1 MSSFGAKSH
10 RRGSSKGQRC
20 LGEARSQGDSH
31 FGVTKSAGPKRT
43 GVNKGERSYTLVPR
57 IVAPQL
63 SKPRNINS
71 LAFSPIACKL
81 VLEMLTIQVQKRIP
95 VSAPRPFS
103 LLRKEKAK

>member
-1 MSSFGAKSH
+1 MSSSGAKSH
-10 RRGSSKGQRC
+10 RRGSSKGRRR

-31 FGVTKSAGPKRT
+31 FGVTKSAGPKRA

-63 SKPRNINS
+63 SKPRNINN
-71 LAFSPIACKL
+71 LAFSTIACKL

-103 LLRKEKAK
+103 QLRKEKAK